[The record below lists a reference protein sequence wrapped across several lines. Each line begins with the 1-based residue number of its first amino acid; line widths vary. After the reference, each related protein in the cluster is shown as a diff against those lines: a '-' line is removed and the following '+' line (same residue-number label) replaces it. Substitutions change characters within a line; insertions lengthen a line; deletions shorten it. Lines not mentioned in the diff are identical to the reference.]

1 MKCIEFEELKE
12 YGSPIV
18 YFCEHMM
25 KHSCLIAIP
34 KWNWSFL
41 MDYTVDF
48 KDEKPL
54 LTEALKQYISYS
66 DTENVVNAFYDFVSN
81 KF

>member
-1 MKCIEFEELKE
+1 MECIEFEELKE

-18 YFCEHMM
+18 YFCEHTM

-41 MDYTVDF
+41 MDYAVDF
-48 KDEKPL
+48 KDERPL
-54 LTEALKQYISYS
+54 LIEAMTQHISYS
-66 DTENVVNAFYDFVSN
+66 DTENVANAFYDFVSN